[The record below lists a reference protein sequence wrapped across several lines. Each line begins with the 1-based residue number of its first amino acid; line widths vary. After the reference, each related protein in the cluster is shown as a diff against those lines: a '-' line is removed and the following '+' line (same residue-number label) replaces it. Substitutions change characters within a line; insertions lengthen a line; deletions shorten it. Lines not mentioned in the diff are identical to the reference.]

1 MHHGVT
7 PIVRF
12 APGCAHQVQS
22 EPLRDTLAEEERGN
36 GPGDAADVP
45 LTSKASSSSKKA
57 LLPEEGQLPE
67 PPPATSAAEATEGA
81 VEDGEG
87 NWSDDGE
94 AGGGGNGAGNGVH
107 SLTVGGESVA
117 AGAAETGTDAGVDEG
132 ERAEER
138 GEPGQSRTEPDGGS
152 EHQEEGEHDDR
163 TEAAVSNLLDD
174 MFASEEAAGAGAAA
188 AAAAAA
194 KLDAGT
200 SDEAVSNLL
209 DDMFASEEAA
219 GAGAATAAAA
229 AKLDAGTSDGG
240 RNHEE
245 KQPQTTEGDVGDAAD
260 DARSESTVGAGGQ
273 LEGGTDDSS
282 WARGNGERGGGIDG
296 EQDQDGLGPGAED
309 WGGGMADGAETGSA
323 SFRDELFGEGQ
334 QRAAAASCATT
345 KLGEGVDSIT
355 NIATWRDV
363 PGDAA
368 YRHPL
373 AEENAS
379 KYVTLQ
385 KDLGGFN
392 NIRLS
397 LECAVAIAAA
407 TGRTLVI
414 PPPFQIWNMKGT
426 AKKEVDLRELFSF
439 DKLRASGRVNVIT
452 TAEFLEREAVTGNL
466 GVQPDKS
473 VMLLDVKA
481 VEAYMEQVASQ
492 YDGGLPE
499 LSVERAALVMP
510 RRIDGKVDLED
521 ERYGFA
527 KKWIYGRELLEYQG
541 QPWEEAKVIHWRAK
555 ESRLLAPFY
564 AFVLHADEASDQ
576 YHKRLL
582 RDLMHYPE
590 EVYCKASQIISLL
603 RQEDPSGEF
612 STFHVRRNDFGKA
625 YKSVMIDPADVIANS
640 LDHLND
646 NEVVYVATD
655 EKDLSVFEPFRKN
668 VRVKFLSD
676 YYERAGVSELNP
688 NLIGMLEQVVASHG
702 RTFTGCWLST
712 FTAYI
717 LRLRG
722 HLQMPRKS
730 NWSYYNPRK
739 EYNQAYKLPENP
751 LWMTEWPFGWERID
765 ETGVPDPMAP

>member
-1 MHHGVT
+1 MV
-7 PIVRF
+7 P
-12 APGCAHQVQS
+12 A
-22 EPLRDTLAEEERGN
+22 RG
-36 GPGDAADVP
+36 
-45 LTSKASSSSKKA
+45 
-57 LLPEEGQLPE
+57 
-67 PPPATSAAEATEGA
+67 PA
-81 VEDGEG
+81 
-87 NWSDDGE
+87 
-94 AGGGGNGAGNGVH
+94 
-107 SLTVGGESVA
+107 
-117 AGAAETGTDAGVDEG
+117 
-132 ERAEER
+132 R
-138 GEPGQSRTEPDGGS
+138 
-152 EHQEEGEHDDR
+152 
-163 TEAAVSNLLDD
+163 
-174 MFASEEAAGAGAAA
+174 
-188 AAAAAA
+188 
-194 KLDAGT
+194 
-200 SDEAVSNLL
+200 
-209 DDMFASEEAA
+209 
-219 GAGAATAAAA
+219 ATAAAA
-229 AKLDAGTSDGG
+229 ADGG
-240 RNHEE
+240 KRCSTSVG
-245 KQPQTTEGDVGDAAD
+245 PARRRGRPAATTG
-260 DARSESTVGAGGQ
+260 
-273 LEGGTDDSS
+273 
-282 WARGNGERGGGIDG
+282 
-296 EQDQDGLGPGAED
+296 
-309 WGGGMADGAETGSA
+309 
-323 SFRDELFGEGQ
+323 FGRA
-334 QRAAAASCATT
+334 RAAASVAGTVRFCGPCQQQQQQQAEANGVPEALVQPGGEGDQQQQPVLEEEEQQQPVDVAPQGLLQPGELSDPQQRRLQLPQAEGNGIPEPLVQPGGGGDQQQQQQQVPVDVAPQGLLQPGELVDRQQQQQQQQAEANGVPEALVQPGEEGDQQQHPVWEERQQEQQQQQPEYIGRQGLLQPGDVADSQQQQLQQEQESEESREALPQVEVRDEGAGAAAVAAVVEPPVVQASNWAAPGAMECATT
-345 KLGEGVDSIT
+345 KLGEGADSIT

-363 PGDAA
+363 PGDAT

-373 AEENAS
+373 AEENKS

-397 LECAVAIAAA
+397 LECAVAFAAA

-426 AKKEVDLRELFSF
+426 AKTGVDLRELFSF
-439 DKLRASGRVNVIT
+439 DKLRASGRVSVIT

-466 GVQPDKS
+466 GVQPDER
-473 VMLLDVKA
+473 VTLLDMKA
-481 VEAYMEQVASQ
+481 VEAYLEEVAGQ

-499 LSVERAALVMP
+499 LSLEKAGLVMP
-510 RRIDGKVDLED
+510 RRVDEKVDLED
-521 ERYGFA
+521 ERYSFA
-527 KKWIYGRELLEYQG
+527 KKWLYGRELLEYQG
-541 QPWEEAKVIHWRAK
+541 QPWEAAKVIHWRAK

-564 AFVLHADEASDQ
+564 AFVLHADEVSDQ

-612 STFHVRRNDFGKA
+612 STFHVRRNDFIGM
-625 YKSVMIDPADVIANS
+625 YKIVNVPLADVIANS

-655 EKDLSVFEPFRKN
+655 EKDLSVFEPFKKN

-722 HLQMPRKS
+722 HLQKPRKS

>member
-1 MHHGVT
+1 
-7 PIVRF
+7 
-12 APGCAHQVQS
+12 
-22 EPLRDTLAEEERGN
+22 
-36 GPGDAADVP
+36 
-45 LTSKASSSSKKA
+45 
-57 LLPEEGQLPE
+57 
-67 PPPATSAAEATEGA
+67 AT
-81 VEDGEG
+81 
-87 NWSDDGE
+87 
-94 AGGGGNGAGNGVH
+94 
-107 SLTVGGESVA
+107 
-117 AGAAETGTDAGVDEG
+117 
-132 ERAEER
+132 
-138 GEPGQSRTEPDGGS
+138 
-152 EHQEEGEHDDR
+152 
-163 TEAAVSNLLDD
+163 
-174 MFASEEAAGAGAAA
+174 
-188 AAAAAA
+188 
-194 KLDAGT
+194 
-200 SDEAVSNLL
+200 
-209 DDMFASEEAA
+209 
-219 GAGAATAAAA
+219 
-229 AKLDAGTSDGG
+229 
-240 RNHEE
+240 
-245 KQPQTTEGDVGDAAD
+245 
-260 DARSESTVGAGGQ
+260 
-273 LEGGTDDSS
+273 
-282 WARGNGERGGGIDG
+282 
-296 EQDQDGLGPGAED
+296 
-309 WGGGMADGAETGSA
+309 
-323 SFRDELFGEGQ
+323 
-334 QRAAAASCATT
+334 
-345 KLGEGVDSIT
+345 
-355 NIATWRDV
+355 
-363 PGDAA
+363 

-373 AEENAS
+373 AEENGS

-426 AKKEVDLRELFSF
+426 AKNEVDLRELFSF

-452 TAEFLEREAVTGNL
+452 MAEFLEREAVTGNL

-481 VEAYMEQVASQ
+481 VEAYIEQVASQ

-521 ERYGFA
+521 ESYRFA
-527 KKWIYGRELLEYQG
+527 NRWIYGRELLEYIG
-541 QPWEEAKVIHWRAK
+541 QPWEQAKVIHWRAK

-582 RDLMHYPE
+582 RDLVHYPE
-590 EVYCKASQIISLL
+590 EVYCKASQIVSLL

-655 EKDLSVFEPFRKN
+655 EKDLSVFEPFEKN

-688 NLIGMLEQVVASHG
+688 NLVGMLEQVIASHG

-730 NWSYYNPRK
+730 NWSYFNPRK